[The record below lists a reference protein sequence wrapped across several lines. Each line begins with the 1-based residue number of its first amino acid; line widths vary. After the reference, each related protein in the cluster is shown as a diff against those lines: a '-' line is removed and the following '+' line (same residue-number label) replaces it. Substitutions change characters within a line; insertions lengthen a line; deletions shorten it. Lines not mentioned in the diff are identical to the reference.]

1 MNPPFR
7 AEQIGSLLRPMALL
21 DAWSGGAEPQ
31 LLRQLEDQQI
41 EQVIRWQ
48 ESIGLRSI
56 TDGEFRRESW
66 RLGFVSKV
74 AGFGRGPSVGDVD
87 LQRDDAGNEA
97 RIGAAPVALE
107 KVHRTGPIAADE
119 VAFSL
124 KHARQGTVKATLPA
138 PSYLHYPRGNAC
150 VDPNAYRDVAEF
162 LDDVVEI
169 YVEELKA
176 IRAAGGRYV
185 QIDEVAQTLLC
196 DERIRNAVR
205 ARGED
210 PERLL
215 DLYIDLVNR
224 VVRRRP
230 EGMTIGVHM
239 CRGNAFGKW
248 VGQGGYEAIAEKT
261 FQQLE
266 VDAFFLEYDSG
277 RAGGFE
283 PLRFMPQDRFVV
295 LGLVS
300 TKSPR
305 LESIDGLRRRI
316 DEASAYVPLER
327 LGLSPQCGFASHRHG
342 TALSFADQEAKLRL
356 VVRTAE
362 AVWGPA

>member
-1 MNPPFR
+1 ML
-7 AEQIGSLLRPMALL
+7 IS
-21 DAWSGGAEPQ
+21 AWSPQ
-31 LLRQLEDQQI
+31 HSTKAYASLN
-41 EQVIRWQ
+41 
-48 ESIGLRSI
+48 
-56 TDGEFRRESW
+56 
-66 RLGFVSKV
+66 
-74 AGFGRGPSVGDVD
+74 DV
-87 LQRDDAGNEA
+87 
-97 RIGAAPVALE
+97 
-107 KVHRTGPIAADE
+107 
-119 VAFSL
+119 
-124 KHARQGTVKATLPA
+124 
-138 PSYLHYPRGNAC
+138 
-150 VDPNAYRDVAEF
+150 

-316 DEASAYVPLER
+316 DEASKYAPMEQLA
-327 LGLSPQCGFASHRHG
+327 LSPQCGFSSTVHG
-342 TALSFADQEAKLRL
+342 NNIAVEDQRDKLRL
-356 VVRTAE
+356 VVETARE
-362 AVWGPA
+362 VWGDH